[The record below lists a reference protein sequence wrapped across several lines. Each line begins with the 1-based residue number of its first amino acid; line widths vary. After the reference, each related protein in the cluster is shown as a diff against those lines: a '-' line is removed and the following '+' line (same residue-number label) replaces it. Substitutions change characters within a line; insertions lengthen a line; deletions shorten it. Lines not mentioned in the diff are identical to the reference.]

1 MEKYSAISDDDL
13 DLKIR
18 AVKGNKPNDGEVLMK
33 AHLLSEGIRVPRAK
47 LRASIHRVDPVGT
60 AERRSTAIKRRK
72 YLVEKVNDVWHIDGN
87 HKLIRWRF
95 VIHGGIDGYS
105 RMITFLRCHSNNKS
119 ESVLSVFSDG
129 VSKYGLPLKVRT
141 DHGRE
146 NVKVWQKMMEEHCSE
161 KCIITG
167 SSTHNPHIERLWRDV
182 HRSVLSIYG
191 NIFRELQDE
200 DCLDNMNEADIYCL
214 QYVFLPLM
222 NKSL

>member
-1 MEKYSAISDDDL
+1 
-13 DLKIR
+13 
-18 AVKGNKPNDGEVLMK
+18 MK

-60 AERRSTAIKRRK
+60 AERRCTAIKRRK
-72 YLVEKVNDVWHIDGN
+72 YFVEKANDVWHIDGN

-105 RMITFLRCHSNNKS
+105 RLITFLRCHSNNKS
-119 ESVLSVFSDG
+119 ESVLSVFSDS

-141 DHGRE
+141 DHGGE

-167 SSTHNPHIERLWRDV
+167 SSTHNTRIERLWRDV